1 MTSNVGKRSIFLLS
15 VAEKLLFENS
25 SFAITLS
32 EYNVKKINEDIELD
46 NELSAMFLGVSNDF
60 LSISGLIL
68 T

>member
-15 VAEKLLFENS
+15 VAEKLLFKNS

-46 NELSAMFLGVSNDF
+46 NALSAMFLGVSNDF